1 MFKGHLIVCHRKSGS
16 TMDHV
21 YIYSSLDLARH
32 WRPLGE
38 SYDWA
43 YDSEP
48 RPDASVT
55 FALPDGDPRTN
66 HRSHYISLLV
76 AESPLKQ
83 QTYDLVVE
91 SNDFVA
97 PPALSRWEKIRNRFF
112 KRTSGRRIGWITTT
126 LRYQLTL
133 RSDTSLLREPTLNSI
148 FCYGA
153 DDFPSLMDCMTV
165 TASGKYLL
173 NSTNH
178 IIRRVDEAG
187 LNHPF
192 ELNLPFS
199 KQDTLHSVH
208 ISCSTA
214 VVAIYTSR
222 VVILYYS

>member
-1 MFKGHLIVCHRKSGS
+1 
-16 TMDHV
+16 MDHV

-38 SYDWA
+38 SYDWT

-97 PPALSRWEKIRNRFF
+97 PPPSTIPLGKDTKSVLQTDARQEDRVDNDDSSLPADSALRHIS
-112 KRTSGRRIGWITTT
+112 
-126 LRYQLTL
+126 
-133 RSDTSLLREPTLNSI
+133 
-148 FCYGA
+148 
-153 DDFPSLMDCMTV
+153 
-165 TASGKYLL
+165 ASGA
-173 NSTNH
+173 H
-178 IIRRVDEAG
+178 A
-187 LNHPF
+187 
-192 ELNLPFS
+192 
-199 KQDTLHSVH
+199 
-208 ISCSTA
+208 
-214 VVAIYTSR
+214 
-222 VVILYYS
+222 